1 LEKDNER
8 LDLIYS
14 LEKKHS
20 VNSIKELLDIKQEI
34 SEKLKLNND
43 ISSILEEKQIEK
55 QQLVNHLQDLSNLLH
70 KQRILSSKE
79 IEEDVKPLLS
89 QMAMKEAE
97 LKIEVNEVN
106 DFTENGKDSVRFLFN
121 ANKTKERNLMEM
133 SKVVSGGEL
142 SRLMLA
148 IKAVICQRFSLPTMV
163 FDEIDSGIS
172 GDIAAKVADIM
183 CKIGEKHQVITIT
196 HLVQMA
202 AKAKYQFKVYKQV
215 ENDETISNIS
225 LLNYDQR
232 VNEIAMML
240 SNDKITKEAI
250 ANAKSLLG

>member
-1 LEKDNER
+1 
-8 LDLIYS
+8 
-14 LEKKHS
+14 
-20 VNSIKELLDIKQEI
+20 
-34 SEKLKLNND
+34 
-43 ISSILEEKQIEK
+43 
-55 QQLVNHLQDLSNLLH
+55 
-70 KQRILSSKE
+70 
-79 IEEDVKPLLS
+79 
-89 QMAMKEAE
+89 
-97 LKIEVNEVN
+97 
-106 DFTENGKDSVRFLFN
+106 
-121 ANKTKERNLMEM
+121 MEM